1 MSELKRLDV
10 ANTLLDQAGSALA
23 AFVHS
28 ARLGG
33 FARAATV
40 LGMSPSGVAKAVQR
54 LEARVG
60 VRLFARTTRSLGL
73 TEAGRLLL
81 PPAERILAAAGDAV
95 DALAQHDG
103 VPRGRLRLSLAPA
116 IGKALVLPALAGF
129 RARYLLVGL
138 EIDFEGRAIDLVGT
152 GVDVALRTGPL
163 PDSGLQARAL
173 GRECLALCA
182 APDYVRRRG
191 LPDTLAA
198 LAGHDLL
205 RYRHPGDGRVRAWPL
220 ANAQALPQTLLFT
233 DPDALRVAVL
243 AGLGIALMP
252 EYVTAPAFAD
262 GRLLPVLADACG
274 ELRGSERWLLWP
286 AGRQRL
292 PKVRAFIDY
301 AVELFA
307 SPELGR

>member
-1 MSELKRLDV
+1 MSEFQRLDV
-10 ANTLLDQAGSALA
+10 VNTLLDQAGSALA

-33 FARAATV
+33 FARAAVV
-40 LGMSPSGVAKAVQR
+40 LGMTPSGVAKAVQR

-81 PPAERILAAAGDAV
+81 PPAERILAAAGDAA

-116 IGKALVLPALAGF
+116 IGKALVLPTLTSF
-129 RARYLLVGL
+129 RERYPLLDL
-138 EIDFEGRAIDLVGT
+138 EIDFEGRSIDLAAA

-163 PDSGLQARAL
+163 PDSRLQARAL
-173 GRECLALCA
+173 GRERLALCA
-182 APDYVRRRG
+182 APAYVRRRG
-191 LPDTLAA
+191 EPETLEA
-198 LAGHDLL
+198 LASHDLL
-205 RYRHPGDGRVRAWPL
+205 RYRNPSDGRVRAWPL
-220 ANAQALPQTLLFT
+220 EHAQTLPETLVFS

-252 EYVTAPAFAD
+252 GYVTAPAFAE
-262 GRLLPVLADACG
+262 GRLLPVLADACTG
-274 ELRGSERWLLWP
+274 LRGAERWLLWP
-286 AGRQRL
+286 PGRQRL
-292 PKVRAFIDY
+292 PKARAFINHV
-301 AVELFA
+301 AELFA
-307 SPELGR
+307 AQDADS